1 MPGKKYA
8 SLKHPKQYK
17 ALRRRGLSKAR
28 AAAISNGVTPGRT
41 VKQARAILRRRRH

>member
-8 SLKHPKQYK
+8 SLKYPKQYE
-17 ALRRRGLSKAR
+17 ALRKRGMSKAR

-41 VKQARAILRRRRH
+41 VKQARAIRRRRKH